1 MELRLAEKINTATTS
16 FTKEIINVE
25 TRLTKNAN
33 GMEKQLTTEIN
44 NAETRLTENANDMEE
59 LQEERTELTCVS
71 KTKVNMKGKSSGI
84 DRHYSYLKKLLNP
97 SLGKRETA
105 PMTAP
110 MTTMTVPAVKIFP

>member
-44 NAETRLTENANDMEE
+44 KAETRLTENANDMEE
-59 LQEERTELTCVS
+59 QLTTKINNVETRLNKDIS
-71 KTKVNMKGKSSGI
+71 KLEI
-84 DRHYSYLKKLLNP
+84 SY
-97 SLGKRETA
+97 G
-105 PMTAP
+105 
-110 MTTMTVPAVKIFP
+110 KIFTAGTVIVVIGAVIGAVSRFPSEGFSNFFK